1 MALTKKTIKEYIL
14 DIFRENPNKIFQ
26 LKEIDRMA
34 NANFQRENNSTDTIY
49 INRTVRA
56 LHTQGYIEELKGYL
70 EKPKKGNYI
79 FKKGK
84 KTYFPKSPFPK
95 KTIVRIKKRDKNQ
108 CQFCGKKDSIE
119 DPLAV
124 DHIHPEN
131 DGGKGVYE
139 NGITLCTKCNNIK
152 SNLNVTSFGKKVFE
166 KYLLIAKKNKLTE
179 TVTFLEDLLK
189 IYKKHKM
196 K

>member
-1 MALTKKTIKEYIL
+1 MASTKKTTKEYIL
-14 DIFRENPNKIFQ
+14 DIFKKHPNKIFK
-26 LKEIDRMA
+26 LKEIDSMT
-34 NANFQRENNSTDTIY
+34 NANFQRENNSKDTIY
-49 INRTVRA
+49 TNKGTRD
-56 LHTQGYIEELKGYL
+56 LFLQGYIEELGGYL
-70 EKPKKGNYI
+70 EKPKKGYYV
-79 FKKGK
+79 FKKGR
-84 KTYFPKSPFPK
+84 KTYYPKSPFSK
-95 KTIVRIKKRDKNQ
+95 KTIIRIKERDKNQ
-108 CQFCGKKDSIE
+108 CQFCGKKNSIE

-189 IYKKHKM
+189 VYKKHKM